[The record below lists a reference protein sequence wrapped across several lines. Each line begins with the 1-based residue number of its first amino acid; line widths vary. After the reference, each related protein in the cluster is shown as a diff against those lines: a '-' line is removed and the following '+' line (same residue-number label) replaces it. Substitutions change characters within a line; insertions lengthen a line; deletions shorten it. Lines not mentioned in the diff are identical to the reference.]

1 VCVCVCV
8 ERARCER
15 WQFVVLRS
23 FYREEEVAAL
33 RRSTEAVL
41 TRLGAERQGE
51 QGSADMF
58 YGDVA
63 FAPIEGPADEGNP
76 HRVGYPPPRACADS
90 DRCPRAAAQLP
101 DRAARAG
108 YRRVASGDGSQGTGP
123 DLDGRGLRLAPG
135 TSAASAEP
143 RADLPS
149 RAPSIEHS
157 RRAAAAPRRT
167 WRTTAAPETAT
178 ARPRP
183 TIVRALSLRGLY
195 RVVYVMERVSPLGV
209 T

>member
-1 VCVCVCV
+1 VCVCVCVCV

-76 HRVGYPPPRACADS
+76 HRVGYVNDIHLHEPALTPTVAH
-90 DRCPRAAAQLP
+90 
-101 DRAARAG
+101 ARLLNCL
-108 YRRVASGDGSQGTGP
+108 TELLGP
-123 DLDGRGLRLAPG
+123 DIDAWQVATVVKAPGLTWTGGGYGWHQVLAP
-135 TSAASAEP
+135 
-143 RADLPS
+143 RLPS
-149 RAPSIEHS
+149 RAPTCRAALRRSSTHGALLR
-157 RRAAAAPRRT
+157 RRAGHGGLRRL
-167 WRTTAAPETAT
+167 RRLRRHDHVLRLCVRFHCEAC
-178 ARPRP
+178 
-183 TIVRALSLRGLY
+183 IVLC
-195 RVVYVMERVSPLGV
+195 